1 MAIEF
6 GFEYRFAKCKSS
18 TLIEIYNNFENCLA
32 VGANTRNVF
41 FSLNNFLINLFKGNL
56 GNF

>member
-18 TLIEIYNNFENCLA
+18 TLIKFEIYNNFENCLA

-41 FSLNNFLINLFKGNL
+41 LP
-56 GNF
+56 